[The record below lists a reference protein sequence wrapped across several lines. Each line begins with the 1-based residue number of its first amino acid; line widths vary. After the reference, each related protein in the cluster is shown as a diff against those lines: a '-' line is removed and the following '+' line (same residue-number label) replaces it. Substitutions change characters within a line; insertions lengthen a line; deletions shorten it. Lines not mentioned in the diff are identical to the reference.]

1 MNRRED
7 RTWRL
12 SIEGERRDGVLVL
25 TVAGRLD
32 AASSGDLTDR
42 LMDSVNTGV
51 VRIVIDLSGVDYIS
65 SAGLLAIDAM
75 AARIHAA
82 GGALVLCGLTEP
94 VRIAF
99 DLAGLLRHL
108 VVEPSS
114 DAAVQRLRS

>member
-51 VRIVIDLSGVDYIS
+51 V
-65 SAGLLAIDAM
+65 
-75 AARIHAA
+75 
-82 GGALVLCGLTEP
+82 
-94 VRIAF
+94 
-99 DLAGLLRHL
+99 

-114 DAAVQRLRS
+114 EATVQRLRP